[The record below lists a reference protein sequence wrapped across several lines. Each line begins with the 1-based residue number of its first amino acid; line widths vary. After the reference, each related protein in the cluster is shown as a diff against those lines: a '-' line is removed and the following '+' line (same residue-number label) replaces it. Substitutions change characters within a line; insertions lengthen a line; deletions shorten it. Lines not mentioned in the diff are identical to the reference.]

1 MKRKLGFVL
10 PVISIVALAALP
22 LLVDS
27 RATLNLFNYIF
38 ILSIFAMSY
47 NLLLGYTG
55 IVSFGHA
62 LFFGSGAYIMGLALK
77 NGGPDLFSVF
87 IGVTAAL
94 IFGLVVAL
102 VIGILSLRVRDVY
115 FAMITLAFGEL
126 FFIGAIKLRDLTGG
140 EDGFSFSA
148 PSILQDRVFFYY
160 LTLLLFIATFYIMR
174 IFVSSPTGMVL
185 QAIRE
190 NEQRAAAL
198 GYDVFRYKLFS
209 TVVAGVLA
217 SLAGVFYGLQ
227 QRFVSASVLGLEK
240 TMDALLMT
248 IVGGSGTL
256 YGPILGAALVSFV
269 KEWFTSLA
277 RTQPIFERWLIL
289 FGILYILI
297 VLFFPGGLARTFS
310 QLMERKRVRPGIDQV
325 KLNCTPGDSLS
336 PSAPGGSPDCSTLKK
351 P

>member
-1 MKRKLGFVL
+1 MKRKLGYVL
-10 PVISIVALAALP
+10 PVIFLALLAALP
-22 LLVDS
+22 LLTES
-27 RATLNLFNYIF
+27 RATLNLVTYVF
-38 ILSIFAMSY
+38 ISGIFAMSY

-62 LFFGSGAYIMGLALK
+62 LFFGSGAYIIGLMLKGGAGLINVLGGIAAALVFGLAVAL
-77 NGGPDLFSVF
+77 L
-87 IGVTAAL
+87 IGV
-94 IFGLVVAL
+94 
-102 VIGILSLRVRDVY
+102 LSLRVRDVY

-126 FFIGAIKLRDLTGG
+126 FFIAALKLRSFTGG
-140 EDGFSFSA
+140 EDGFSFSVPQA
-148 PSILQDRVFFYY
+148 LQDRVAFYY
-160 LTLLLFIATFYIMR
+160 LTLLTFILIFWLLR

-227 QRFVSASVLGLEK
+227 QRFVSASVLGLDR

-256 YGPILGAALVSFV
+256 YGPIVGSALVSFV
-269 KEWFTSLA
+269 QEWFTGLA
-277 RTQPIFERWLIL
+277 RTHAIFERWLIL
-289 FGILYILI
+289 FGIVYILI
-297 VLFFPGGLARTFS
+297 VLFFPGGLVRAFNR
-310 QLMERKRVRPGIDQV
+310 LLEAKRVRANVEYTAPSGAAAGKNEPGSGV
-325 KLNCTPGDSLS
+325 
-336 PSAPGGSPDCSTLKK
+336 
-351 P
+351 